1 MSVNQLVMF
10 MILFLNYVSWG
21 LLVNCQWWTF
31 IWNYYFW
38 RGHIFLMLLFCNM
51 WRDLGMWTFV
61 GYGSD
66 MILSASINWKFGSV
80 FAISQA
86 WLFLYLTWNP
96 LSISCCILL
105 GRMGNQENKWIWW
118 LNGSLWAGHL
128 SISTRCLEHSFFI
141 DSTIVESQYTW
152 QH

>member
-10 MILFLNYVSWG
+10 MILFLNSVSWG

-38 RGHIFLMLLFCNM
+38 RGHIFLMLLFYNM
-51 WRDLGMWTFV
+51 WRDLGMWIFV

-86 WLFLYLTWNP
+86 WLF
-96 LSISCCILL
+96 
-105 GRMGNQENKWIWW
+105 
-118 LNGSLWAGHL
+118 
-128 SISTRCLEHSFFI
+128 
-141 DSTIVESQYTW
+141 YTW
-152 QH
+152 PEILWVSHVVFSLEEWVTKKTCESDDWMDHSGLDTWAYLQDV